1 MPAVASPSSSRVRRA
16 SAPDSL
22 GRRRSREFV
31 MDPCNHAGRRRLTST
46 TVAESDGEQ
55 EQRFRRRLAALVQRM
70 DRSPTLLAAARRARE
85 LLPGDAEFGDS
96 LSTAGSRQPH
106 VLGRRLSAITAE
118 RPGLLRETGLSAL
131 QVWQALSEAQGRG
144 RGTDEVAIVFTDLV
158 DFSEWALEAGDDAA
172 LRLLRCLDDIVQ
184 PAVRRAGGEGVKRLG
199 DGVMA
204 VFPAPRA
211 AFTALQEIYRD
222 LDGVDAPGYEPHLRA
237 GLHLGRPRRLG
248 GDYFG
253 VDVNVA
259 ARLAE
264 TASPDEILV
273 SDRTAEL
280 LDGDAVP
287 MRRKRRFKVKGAPR
301 DMGAFAVDP
310 G

>member
-1 MPAVASPSSSRVRRA
+1 
-16 SAPDSL
+16 
-22 GRRRSREFV
+22 
-31 MDPCNHAGRRRLTST
+31 MDPCNHPRRRRLTST

-118 RPGLLRETGLSAL
+118 RPGVLRETGLSAL

-144 RGTDEVAIVFTDLV
+144 RGTDEVTIVFTDLV

-172 LRLLRCLDDIVQ
+172 VRLLRCLDDVLE
-184 PAVRRAGGEGVKRLG
+184 PTVRERGGEVVKRLG
-199 DGVMA
+199 DGMMA
-204 VFPAPRA
+204 VFDDAPA
-211 AFTALQEIYRD
+211 ALEALMAIYRE
-222 LDGVDAPGYEPHLRA
+222 LPQVEAPGYEARLRA
-237 GLHLGRPRRLG
+237 GIHVGRPRRLG

-253 VDVNVA
+253 VDVNIA

-264 TASPDEILV
+264 CASPDEILV
-273 SDRTAEL
+273 SDRAAEN
-280 LDGDAVP
+280 LDGDAVR
-287 MRRKRRFKVKGAPR
+287 MRRKRRLKVKGAPS
-301 DMGAFAVDP
+301 DMSAFAVSP

>member
-1 MPAVASPSSSRVRRA
+1 MRRVAA
-16 SAPDSL
+16 
-22 GRRRSREFV
+22 FV
-31 MDPCNHAGRRRLTST
+31 G
-46 TVAESDGEQ
+46 
-55 EQRFRRRLAALVQRM
+55 RM

-106 VLGRRLSAITAE
+106 VLGRRLSALTAE
-118 RPGLLRETGLSAL
+118 RPGVLRETGLSAL

-158 DFSEWALEAGDDAA
+158 EFSEWALEAGDDAA
-172 LRLLRCLDDIVQ
+172 LRLLRCLDDILE
-184 PAVRRAGGEGVKRLG
+184 PAVRDRDGEVVKRLG
-199 DGVMA
+199 DGMMA
-204 VFPAPRA
+204 VFDDPRSGLE
-211 AFTALQEIYRD
+211 ALLAIYRD
-222 LDGVDAPGYEPHLRA
+222 LPTVEADGYRPRLRA
-237 GLHLGRPRRLG
+237 GLHVGRPRRLG

-253 VDVNVA
+253 VDVNIA

-264 TASPDEILV
+264 SASPDEILV

-280 LDGDAVP
+280 LDGDGVE
-287 MRRKRRFKVKGAPR
+287 MRRKRRFKVKGAPS

-310 G
+310 GAS

>member
-1 MPAVASPSSSRVRRA
+1 V
-16 SAPDSL
+16 
-22 GRRRSREFV
+22 
-31 MDPCNHAGRRRLTST
+31 
-46 TVAESDGEQ
+46 TVSESDD
-55 EQRFRRRLAALVQRM
+55 EQRFLRRFSAFAQRM
-70 DRSPTLLAAARRARE
+70 DRHPRLVAAARRARE

-106 VLGRRLSAITAE
+106 VLGRRLSALTAE
-118 RPGLLRETGLSAL
+118 RPGVLRETGLSAL

-144 RGTDEVAIVFTDLV
+144 RGSDEVAIAFTDLV
-158 DFSEWALEAGDDAA
+158 EFSEWALEAGDDAA
-172 LRLLRCLDDIVQ
+172 VRLLRCLDDVLE
-184 PAVRRAGGEGVKRLG
+184 PAVRDGGGEVVKRLG
-199 DGVMA
+199 DGMMA
-204 VFPAPRA
+204 VFDDPKA
-211 AFTALQEIYRD
+211 ALDALVAIYGE
-222 LDGVDAPGYEPHLRA
+222 LDTLEAPGYDPRLRA
-237 GLHLGRPRRLG
+237 GLHVGRPRRLG

-253 VDVNVA
+253 VDVNIA

-264 TASPDEILV
+264 SAAPNEILV

-310 G
+310 S

>member
-16 SAPDSL
+16 SAPHSL

-118 RPGLLRETGLSAL
+118 RPGVLRETGLSAL

-144 RGTDEVAIVFTDLV
+144 RGSDEVAIVFTDLV
-158 DFSEWALEAGDDAA
+158 DFSDWALEAGDDAA
-172 LRLLRCLDDIVQ
+172 LRMLRCLDDVIQ
-184 PAVRRAGGEGVKRLG
+184 PAVHDRDGEVVKRLG
-199 DGVMA
+199 DGMMA
-204 VFPAPRA
+204 VFHDPRA
-211 AFTALQEIYRD
+211 AFDALRAIYAE
-222 LDGVDAPGYEPHLRA
+222 LPGIEAPGYEPRLRA
-237 GLHLGRPRRLG
+237 GMHVGRPRRLG
-248 GDYFG
+248 GDFFG
-253 VDVNVA
+253 VDVNIA

-264 TASPDEILV
+264 SASPNEILL
-273 SDRTAEL
+273 SDAAAQHVEG
-280 LDGDAVP
+280 DGVDL
-287 MRRKRRFKVKGAPR
+287 RRKRRFKVKGAPR
-301 DMGAFAVDP
+301 DLNAFAVSP
-310 G
+310 S